1 MARPEHRPTIRGVD
15 PQGATALALLHEAW
29 LDARALYPELFTGQE
44 NKAPGNPPLGVRSI
58 YVVAYL
64 DDRPLACGS
73 IVPFDGEAGT
83 TAEVRR
89 MYVHR
94 EHRRRGLGRAVLAH
108 LEREALRLGYARLVL
123 ETGKRQLPAM
133 QLYETHGFRRIPPFG
148 PHVGDPTSVCYER
161 LLLSPDRRTAT
172 NPA

>member
-1 MARPEHRPTIRGVD
+1 MARPEHRPTIRDVD

-44 NKAPGNPPLGVRSI
+44 NKAPGNPALGARSI

-64 DDRPLACGS
+64 DGRPLACGS
-73 IVPFDGEAGT
+73 IVPFDDEAAT

-94 EHRRRGLGRAVLAH
+94 DHRRRGLGRAVLAH
-108 LEREALRLGYARLVL
+108 LEREALRLGFARLVL
-123 ETGKRQLPAM
+123 ETGNLQQPAM
-133 QLYETHGFRRIPPFG
+133 QLYEAQGFRRIPPFG
-148 PHVGDPTSVCYER
+148 PYADDPTSICYER
-161 LLLSPDRRTAT
+161 MLLSPDRRSAT